1 MCLALFFSGCN
12 HYKSIHFAGAKIQ
25 LFLHSA
31 RKCTLSQKKVV
42 SLQIER
48 EHTYNTIVME
58 TTARG
63 QHHTDNTLLYLRKQ
77 ASELALQTDS
87 EELLTEV
94 IAMLRKGY
102 YMQQHREEL
111 TIPDGYMSLEQ
122 FEDELVKAVTKRL

>member
-1 MCLALFFSGCN
+1 MP
-12 HYKSIHFAGAKIQ
+12 YQ
-25 LFLHSA
+25 E
-31 RKCTLSQKKVV
+31 KVV
-42 SLQIER
+42 PLQIER
-48 EHTYNTIVME
+48 GHTYNTIVME
-58 TTARG
+58 STARG

-94 IAMLRKGY
+94 IALLRKGY